1 MRLRAADARRILSFC
16 LDRHF
21 DVELSDQGPTCALR
35 ISPLSESG
43 GQARLFEADTFE
55 GALRAAAEAGLVR
68 KECIERQIAFY
79 GSSGERT
86 FDASQGKWSGPAFPP
101 TPELEATPVPGRELA
116 MAHYRGLAEFRYQ
129 IRRFVS
135 FSERAARAAGLE
147 PPQHQLMLA
156 IGGLPPSKRA
166 NLPTLA
172 ERMCMDV
179 DACQRLADVLLNRNL
194 VRWAANP
201 TDRREKLL
209 ALTEH
214 GQVLLRNLTSLHR
227 NQVLTVG
234 PAFVQALGAILSS
247 FEDGDSD

>member
-16 LDRHF
+16 LDRPF
-21 DVELSDQGPTCALR
+21 DVELSDHGPGCAIR

-43 GQARLFEADTFE
+43 GPVRVFEADTFE
-55 GALRAAAEAGLVR
+55 EALRAAASAGLVR

-79 GSSGERT
+79 SSNGERT
-86 FDASQGKWSGPAFPP
+86 FDAKVEISP
-101 TPELEATPVPGRELA
+101 TPGGELS

-156 IGGLPPSKRA
+156 IYGLPPSKRP
-166 NLPTLA
+166 NIPTLA
-172 ERMCMDV
+172 ERMSMEI
-179 DACQRLADVLLNRNL
+179 DACQALAEGLLNRGMI
-194 VRWAANP
+194 RWAANP

-214 GQVLLRNLTSLHR
+214 GQQLLRNLTSLHR
-227 NQVLTVG
+227 NQVLAVG

-247 FEDGDSD
+247 FEDRE